1 MNVLEILRQKSKDIE
16 GLSARSILNYVI
28 YEFEVGGPSKEILEE
43 ALRLASKEIEQL
55 QKVIE
60 ILKDIEVYV

>member
-1 MNVLEILRQKSKDIE
+1 MNVLEILRQKSKGVE